1 MLSGKISAKDFHD
14 QSDVVEYEDSKLA
27 SKTPLGTNDFRTK
40 EKSKDSSAKN
50 NISSFDYSKKTET
63 TAGAKNNRVANYD
76 QYVAPIVI
84 YMDNEVSKED
94 EKEMKATEVS
104 VI

>member
-1 MLSGKISAKDFHD
+1 M
-14 QSDVVEYEDSKLA
+14 
-27 SKTPLGTNDFRTK
+27 
-40 EKSKDSSAKN
+40 
-50 NISSFDYSKKTET
+50 SSFDYSKKTET

-84 YMDNEVSKED
+84 YMDREPDEGRED